1 MLPLVDFW
9 FLRHGETDWNAQ
21 GLSQGAV
28 DVPLNANGEAQ
39 ARRAAELLHE
49 GGIASIAASSLARA
63 RRTAEI
69 VAAALDLPVRYDPD
83 LREVTF
89 AGKEGQLI
97 GLWYEDWL
105 SGVATPPGA
114 ESFAKLTIRAEAA
127 VTHALTAPA
136 PVLIVSHGAFF
147 RALRL
152 AMHLPSNVR
161 TPNAVPIQCTPPPRS
176 QPALPWSL
184 SAPRALSIV
193 GPAGVSG

>member
-1 MLPLVDFW
+1 MLPPIVFW
-9 FLRHGETDWNAQ
+9 FLRHGETDWNAR

-39 ARRAAELLHE
+39 ARRAAQLLHE
-49 GGIASIAASSLARA
+49 SGIASIVASPLARA

-69 VAAALDLPVRYDPD
+69 VAAALDLPVQYDPD

-97 GLWYEDWL
+97 GGWYEDWI

-114 ESFAKLTIRAEAA
+114 ESFARLAVRAEAA
-127 VTHALTAPA
+127 VTRALDAPA
-136 PVLIVSHGAFF
+136 PVLVVSHGAFF

-152 AMHLPSNVR
+152 AMHLPPDVR
-161 TPNAVPIQCTPPPRS
+161 TPNAVPILCTPPPHS
-176 QPALPWSL
+176 QTALPWSL
-184 SAPRALSIV
+184 SAPCALSIV